1 MEVNF
6 PKLEGKVLE
15 YWKKQKAFEKSIE
28 RRKKSPRFVFYEGPP
43 TANGKPGIHHVL
55 SRSFKDIIC
64 RYKTMQGF
72 LVERKAGWDTHG
84 LAVEIETEKRLGL
97 KSKKDIE
104 QYGIEKFNA
113 ECKKSVW
120 EYKQDW
126 ENLTERIG
134 FWIDTAHPYITYDTS
149 YIETLWRII
158 QTFWQ
163 KGLLYKGYRVV
174 PYCSRCGT
182 SLSSHELAQ
191 GYKTVENDSVYVK
204 FCMKPGQKIGNWITD
219 DRTYILSWTTTPWTL
234 PGNVALAV
242 GEKVSYVRIQP
253 KNVNETYILAKDL
266 VHTVFKD
273 FVGAQV
279 SFFNGKDLIG
289 LSYQQLFPIES
300 LRNEKSHKIYAADFV
315 TITDGTGVVHTA
327 VMYGE
332 DDYNLGVKAGL
343 PQHHTV
349 GETGMF
355 TKEVPGHLAGLPVQ
369 AKETDEKIFAHLK
382 KNNNF
387 LAVQKYS
394 HEYPFCWRCSTP
406 LLYYAKDSWFVNMQK
421 VKQNL
426 LKNNQEISWFPSHIK
441 EGRFGEWLKEVRDW
455 AFSRERYWGTPL
467 PVWECKECL
476 ASPDPAKRDKAIE
489 VIGSLEELRKKTAS
503 SNTLYVLRHGESL
516 RQKTHRMSS
525 WPEKTRVPLTPN
537 GRKDIEKL
545 AKNLKKKRIDYIF
558 SSDLL
563 RTKQTAEILGKEL
576 TIKPV
581 FDKRLREVDVGA
593 LNGKHIR
600 EIGRVWGK
608 KGETNL
614 EHYLRRFEEP
624 LPKGESWVDVR
635 RRMVDFVR
643 EIEKRY
649 KGKTVL
655 LVSHELPI
663 SLLETALAGFSREET
678 IACREKNRI
687 EPGEMRVL
695 PPFSLPMNNNGEVDL
710 HRPYVDEVQFFCSSC
725 KRNKM
730 QRVKEVVDVW
740 YDSGAMPFA
749 QNHWMGEKKPKEFP
763 ADYIV
768 EGIDQTRGWFYT
780 LLAVSTLLGFGA
792 PYKNVISTG
801 HVLDEKGEKMSKSK
815 GNTVNPWDIIT
826 KYGVD
831 AVRWYFYT
839 INNPEDPKLFVE
851 KDIQAATRNFLL
863 TLWNCFVFYET
874 YAANPKSEIRN
885 PKQIQNPKSKNVLD
899 RWILSRLSGI
909 IGDVTKKL
917 NSYDITGAGRTI
929 QDFVVNDLSLWY
941 IRRSRQRAKEA
952 CSVLGFVL
960 SEVCKLAAPFIPFLA
975 EHIFQGLGHKESV
988 HWQNWPSFAKASEGK
1003 SRAKAQNVKLETQM
1017 AQVRD
1022 IVAKALAERA
1032 KAGIKVR
1039 QPLASLKIRS
1049 PKSEIRNELLE
1060 LIKDEVNVKEVVFDS
1075 KLTQD
1080 VELDTKISAE
1090 LKEEGLVRE
1099 IVRTL
1104 QGLRKEAG
1112 YKPGQKAR
1120 LYYEGDEQLK
1130 IIIRKHQNQIQKIG
1144 ALVLAKGK
1152 RPKKFT
1158 KEKNVMIENLSLHLV
1173 ITT

>member
-1 MEVNF
+1 
-6 PKLEGKVLE
+6 
-15 YWKKQKAFEKSIE
+15 
-28 RRKKSPRFVFYEGPP
+28 
-43 TANGKPGIHHVL
+43 
-55 SRSFKDIIC
+55 
-64 RYKTMQGF
+64 
-72 LVERKAGWDTHG
+72 
-84 LAVEIETEKRLGL
+84 
-97 KSKKDIE
+97 
-104 QYGIEKFNA
+104 
-113 ECKKSVW
+113 
-120 EYKQDW
+120 
-126 ENLTERIG
+126 
-134 FWIDTAHPYITYDTS
+134 
-149 YIETLWRII
+149 
-158 QTFWQ
+158 
-163 KGLLYKGYRVV
+163 
-174 PYCSRCGT
+174 
-182 SLSSHELAQ
+182 
-191 GYKTVENDSVYVK
+191 
-204 FCMKPGQKIGNWITD
+204 
-219 DRTYILSWTTTPWTL
+219 
-234 PGNVALAV
+234 
-242 GEKVSYVRIQP
+242 
-253 KNVNETYILAKDL
+253 
-266 VHTVFKD
+266 
-273 FVGAQV
+273 
-279 SFFNGKDLIG
+279 
-289 LSYQQLFPIES
+289 
-300 LRNEKSHKIYAADFV
+300 
-315 TITDGTGVVHTA
+315 
-327 VMYGE
+327 
-332 DDYNLGVKAGL
+332 
-343 PQHHTV
+343 
-349 GETGMF
+349 
-355 TKEVPGHLAGLPVQ
+355 
-369 AKETDEKIFAHLK
+369 
-382 KNNNF
+382 
-387 LAVQKYS
+387 
-394 HEYPFCWRCSTP
+394 
-406 LLYYAKDSWFVNMQK
+406 
-421 VKQNL
+421 
-426 LKNNQEISWFPSHIK
+426 
-441 EGRFGEWLKEVRDW
+441 
-455 AFSRERYWGTPL
+455 
-467 PVWECKECL
+467 
-476 ASPDPAKRDKAIE
+476 
-489 VIGSLEELRKKTAS
+489 
-503 SNTLYVLRHGESL
+503 
-516 RQKTHRMSS
+516 
-525 WPEKTRVPLTPN
+525 
-537 GRKDIEKL
+537 
-545 AKNLKKKRIDYIF
+545 
-558 SSDLL
+558 
-563 RTKQTAEILGKEL
+563 
-576 TIKPV
+576 
-581 FDKRLREVDVGA
+581 
-593 LNGKHIR
+593 
-600 EIGRVWGK
+600 
-608 KGETNL
+608 
-614 EHYLRRFEEP
+614 
-624 LPKGESWVDVR
+624 
-635 RRMVDFVR
+635 
-643 EIEKRY
+643 
-649 KGKTVL
+649 
-655 LVSHELPI
+655 
-663 SLLETALAGFSREET
+663 
-678 IACREKNRI
+678 
-687 EPGEMRVL
+687 
-695 PPFSLPMNNNGEVDL
+695 MNNNGEVDL